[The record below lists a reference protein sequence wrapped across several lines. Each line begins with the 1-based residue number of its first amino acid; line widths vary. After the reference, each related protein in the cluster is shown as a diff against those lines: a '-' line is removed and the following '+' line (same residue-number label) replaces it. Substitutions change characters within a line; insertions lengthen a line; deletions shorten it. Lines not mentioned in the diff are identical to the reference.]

1 MMVMLSRGIDITNSL
16 KSKWV
21 MDKFIVFGLVY
32 LFGFMITSIVISIN
46 NVTEKDNGDKNLVV
60 YAIW

>member
-1 MMVMLSRGIDITNSL
+1 
-16 KSKWV
+16 

-60 YAIW
+60 YAIWWPIVVIFKCVKSLINCLKEL